1 MTVRE
6 KGYTHW
12 DGELKQA
19 RRPWWPITRLGIKL
33 AFKKKYFKFIYF
45 SAFIPAF
52 AFLVG
57 IYISERIEDF
67 QWMVRGSTRILEVNP
82 RFFNYYFSSDFLLF
96 MMVMILLASG
106 AGLISDDLK
115 YNSLQLYLA
124 RPLRKKDYLAGK
136 AAVLV
141 FFLFSLTILPGL
153 VFIIFKLLFAGNFSF
168 LSLYPW
174 LPLAVLGYSLLVTA
188 FFCLYTLLLSS
199 LSKNRRYVSIL
210 IFAVYLFS
218 DILHGFFYENF
229 KQPAFALISLKAN
242 LQQMGAFFFRQ
253 KPVYAVAWYLSLLI
267 LLSLCLVAA
276 IVLRRKVK
284 GVEVVK

>member
-12 DGELKQA
+12 DGELKPA
-19 RRPWWPITRLGIKL
+19 RHPWWPIARLGIKL

-67 QWMVRGSTRILEVNP
+67 QWMVRGSTRILEMNP

-141 FFLFSLTILPGL
+141 FFIFSLTILPGL
-153 VFIIFKLLFAGNFSF
+153 VVIVFKLLFAGNFSF
-168 LSLYPW
+168 LSSYPW
-174 LPLAVLGYSLLVTA
+174 LPLAVIGHSLLVTV

-210 IFAVYLFS
+210 IFGVYVFS
-218 DILHGFFYENF
+218 DILHGFFSENF
-229 KQPAFALISLKAN
+229 KQPAFALVSLKAN
-242 LQQMGAFFFRQ
+242 LQQMGAFFFKQ
-253 KPVYAVAWYLSLLI
+253 KPVFPVAWHFSLFI
-267 LLSLCLVAA
+267 LVSLCLLAA
-276 IVLRRKVK
+276 VVLSRKVK

>member
-12 DGELKQA
+12 DGELKPA

-45 SAFIPAF
+45 SAFVPAF
-52 AFLVG
+52 VFLIG

-67 QWMVRGSTRILEVNP
+67 QWMIRDSTRILEVNP
-82 RFFNYYFSSDFLLF
+82 RFFNQYFSSDFLLF
-96 MMVMILLASG
+96 LMVMILLVSG

-168 LSLYPW
+168 LSSYPW
-174 LPLAVLGYSLLVTA
+174 LPLAVIGYSLLLTA

-199 LSKNRRYVSIL
+199 LSKNRRYVSVL

-229 KQPAFALISLKAN
+229 KQPAFALISIKVN

-253 KPVYAVAWYLSLLI
+253 KPVYAVAWYLSFLI
-267 LLSLCLVAA
+267 LSSVCLVAA
-276 IVLRRKVK
+276 VVLRRKVK

>member
-1 MTVRE
+1 MTVME
-6 KGYTHW
+6 KGYSHW
-12 DGELKQA
+12 DGQLKQA

-67 QWMVRGSTRILEVNP
+67 QWMIRGSTRILEINP
-82 RFFNYYFSSDFLLF
+82 RFFYYYFSSDFLLF
-96 MMVMILLASG
+96 MMVMIMLASG

-124 RPLRKKDYLAGK
+124 RPLRKRDYLAGK

-141 FFLFSLTILPGL
+141 FFLISLTLLPGL
-153 VFIIFKLLFAGNFSF
+153 VMIIFKVLFAGNFTF
-168 LSLYPW
+168 LTSYPW
-174 LPLAVLGYSLLVTA
+174 LPLSVVGYSLLVTA

-218 DILHGFFYENF
+218 DILHGYFYENF
-229 KQPAFALISLKAN
+229 KQPAYALISLKAN
-242 LQQMGAFFFRQ
+242 LQQMSAFFFRQ
-253 KPVYAVAWYLSLLI
+253 KPVYPIAWYLSFLI
-267 LLSLCLVAA
+267 LLSVGLAAAVA
-276 IVLRRKVK
+276 LRQKVK

>member
-12 DGELKQA
+12 DGELKPR
-19 RRPWWPITRLGIKL
+19 RRPWWPITRLGIRL

-45 SAFIPAF
+45 SAFVPAF

-67 QWMVRGSTRILEVNP
+67 KWMIRGSTNILEVNP
-82 RFFNYYFSSDFLLF
+82 RYFNTYFSSDFLLF
-96 MMVMILLASG
+96 MMVMILLVSG

-124 RPLRKKDYLAGK
+124 RPLRKKDYLLGK

-141 FFLFSLTILPGL
+141 FFIFSLTLLPGL
-153 VFIIFKLLFAGNFSF
+153 VFIVFKLLFAGNLSF
-168 LSLYPW
+168 LSSYPW
-174 LPLAVLGYSLLVTA
+174 LPLGVVGYSLLVTA
-188 FFCLYTLLLSS
+188 FFCLYTLLFSS
-199 LSKNRRYVSIL
+199 LSKNKRYVSIL

-218 DILHGFFYENF
+218 DILHGIFYENF
-229 KQPAFALISLKAN
+229 KQPAYALISLKAN
-242 LQQMGAFFFRQ
+242 FQQMSAFFFGQ
-253 KPVYAVAWYLSLLI
+253 KPVYPVSWYLSLLI
-267 LLSLCLVAA
+267 LLIICLVAA
-276 IVLRRKVK
+276 VVLRRKIR
-284 GVEVVK
+284 GVDVVK